1 MLAPMRAR
9 LLVLLVALALTTACS
24 SAAEPA
30 AAPEPAPEPAAAPA
44 PEPEPAP
51 VADTEA
57 AEACARVIVVA
68 WQGAPHAPETV
79 TRTRDEARARAEQLR
94 GRIVAGEELA
104 TLARTESDAGS
115 SGPRGGML
123 GTYTREDWP
132 EAHAAIRDAVW
143 ALPMGTTSEILEA
156 PYGFV
161 VMQRCAVQHLHTRHI
176 LVRYAG
182 ARNAGDEITRSREE
196 AEARARELLAQA
208 QAPGADFAALAR
220 EHSEDGSAERG
231 GDVGSPGLGRLQQP
245 YEEAALALPVN
256 GIAGP
261 VETVYG
267 FHVIQRL
274 PE

>member
-1 MLAPMRAR
+1 MPAPASDP
-9 LLVLLVALALTTACS
+9 APS
-24 SAAEPA
+24 EPA
-30 AAPEPAPEPAAAPA
+30 AAASSEPDE
-44 PEPEPAP
+44 
-51 VADTEA
+51 V
-57 AEACARVIVVA
+57 CARVIVVS
-68 WQGAPHAPETV
+68 WQGAPHAPESV

-94 GRIVAGEELA
+94 ARIVGGEELA
-104 TLARTESDAGS
+104 ALARTESDAAS
-115 SGPRGGML
+115 SGPRGGIL

-132 EAHAAIRDAVW
+132 PAHEPIREAIW
-143 ALPMGTTSEILEA
+143 ALPMDTTSEILEA
-156 PYGFV
+156 PYGYV
-161 VMQRCAVQHLHTRHI
+161 IAQRCPIQHLHTRHI

-182 ARNAGDEITRSREE
+182 ARNAGDDITRSRDQ

-220 EHSEDGSAERG
+220 QHSEDASAERG
-231 GDVGSPGLGRLQQP
+231 GDIGSPGLGRLQQP
-245 YEEAALALPVN
+245 YEEAALALPEN